1 MAPLIDTHVWI
12 WWLTRL
18 PRLRP
23 KIISALDNAA
33 ERPILSVA
41 SLWELSI
48 LVESGAVEL
57 RPSPSDWLEKAIH
70 PETVRLAQIT
80 RAVAEELFRFPKK
93 FPRNPADRIIVA
105 TARALDVPV
114 LTYDRGIKNS
124 GLVKLWNPRSL

>member
-18 PRLRP
+18 PRLPP
-23 KIISALDNAA
+23 KVISALDDIS
-33 ERPILSVA
+33 ERPFLSVA

-57 RPSPSDWLEKAIH
+57 KPNSSDWLEKAIH

-80 RAVAEELFRFPKK
+80 RAVAEQLFNFPKR
-93 FPRNPADRIIVA
+93 FSRDPADRIIVA
-105 TARALDVPV
+105 TARAMDVPL
-114 LTYDRGIKNS
+114 LTYDRGIKKS
-124 GLVKLWNPRSL
+124 GLVKLWNPGRR

>member
-23 KIISALDNAA
+23 KIISALDDAS
-33 ERPILSVA
+33 ERPLLSVA

-48 LVESGAVEL
+48 LVSGAVEL

-93 FPRNPADRIIVA
+93 FPRDPAGRIIVA
-105 TARALDVPV
+105 TARAWDVPL

>member
-18 PRLRP
+18 ARLESR
-23 KIISALDNAA
+23 IIAALDNAP
-33 ERPILSVA
+33 ERPLLSVA

-48 LVESGAVEL
+48 LVEAGAIQL
-57 RPSPSDWLEKAIH
+57 LPNPAAWLEKAIH

-93 FPRNPADRIIVA
+93 FPRDPADRIIVA

-114 LTYDRGIKNS
+114 LTYDRRIERS
-124 GLVKLWNPRSL
+124 GLVKLWKIR